1 MSKLGHS
8 IKGRENA
15 NDVFMTP
22 VALVTT
28 HLEYIAPLVR
38 EGDKLLEPFCG
49 SGNYLT
55 AMEQKWREN
64 RVDWCEISRGRDF
77 FEYGGEV
84 DAIISNPPYSIMDQV
99 LEKSISLKPR
109 VISYLIAIHAL
120 TPRRIEIMN
129 KAGYGLESVKM
140 VKVFKWYGISGI
152 ITFVKGGKNCIDFDR
167 VVYK

>member
-1 MSKLGHS
+1 MSKIGHS

-84 DAIISNPPYSIMDQV
+84 EVILSNPPYSIIDKV
-99 LEKSISLKPR
+99 LEKSVSLNPR
-109 VISYLIAIHAL
+109 IISYLI
-120 TPRRIEIMN
+120 
-129 KAGYGLESVKM
+129 GYGNVTAKRLEYMELNGYKIIY
-140 VKVFKWYGISGI
+140 FHIISHLRGEFTI
-152 ITFVKGGKNCIDFDR
+152 VC
-167 VVYK
+167 